1 MIVKGCS
8 GMTMNDIMKE
18 YRNDFDNICTTKDLS
33 RQTYD
38 KIMDLTFQY
47 FVRILFFGGWLNN
60 EIHSN

>member
-1 MIVKGCS
+1 
-8 GMTMNDIMKE
+8 MTINDIMKE
-18 YRNDFDNICTTKDLS
+18 YRNDFDNIFTTKDLS

-38 KIMDLTFQY
+38 KIMNLTFQY